1 MKFQEEGTWCVL
13 YDRTEGERLVVVLR
27 KYFSYAANESYG
39 TCVCVGGGGVW
50 RWVCVMDLH
59 G

>member
-13 YDRTEGERLVVVLR
+13 YDRTEGERLVAVLR
-27 KYFSYAANESYG
+27 KYFSDVANESYG
-39 TCVCVGGGGVW
+39 TCVCWGGGVW